1 MLLSAA
7 YLGAKAHS
15 SANEGNIKE
24 KARQPIN
31 PVAWFL
37 VL

>member
-15 SANEGNIKE
+15 CANEGNIKE
-24 KARQPIN
+24 KARL
-31 PVAWFL
+31 FL
-37 VL
+37 